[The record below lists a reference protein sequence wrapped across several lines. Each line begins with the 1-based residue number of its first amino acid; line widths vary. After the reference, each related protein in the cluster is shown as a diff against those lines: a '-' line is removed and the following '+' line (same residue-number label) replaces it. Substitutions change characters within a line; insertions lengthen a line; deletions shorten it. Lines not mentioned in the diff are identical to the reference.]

1 MTLTPD
7 SIQTIYWIVFAVPS
21 LLLAFTI
28 HEYAHGFIANKLG
41 DPTAKLSGRLTLN
54 PFPHIDPIGAICMIL
69 FKFGWSKPVPIDERN
84 FPYEKRATYTALT
97 ALAGPLSN
105 FALFLIIAL
114 VNNLFFIDGL
124 LFLGLYTFAQTN
136 LVLAVFNLI
145 PIPPL
150 DGHKIIRGILPK
162 SLQYYWENLERYQF
176 ILIIILIVPFF
187 NSTSLASLILSNIV
201 TKLLVFFG
209 FK

>member
-7 SIQTIYWIVFAVPS
+7 SLQTIYWIVFAVPS
-21 LLLAFTI
+21 LLLASTV
-28 HEYAHGFIANKLG
+28 HEYAHGYMANKLG

-54 PFPHIDPIGAICMIL
+54 PFPHIDPVGAICMIL

-84 FPYEKRATYTALT
+84 FPYEKRTTYTALT

-105 FALFLIIAL
+105 FILFLIIAL
-114 VNNLFFIDGL
+114 VNKLLFIDGL

-162 SLQYYWENLERYQF
+162 SLQYYWESLERYQF

-187 NSTSLASLILSNIV
+187 NSTSFASLIISNVV

-209 FK
+209 F